1 LIEAALVGRPI
12 VATDVGGV
20 PEIVD
25 ASVGLLADPDDSGAI
40 AAALA
45 RVIEDPALR
54 ERMGAAARARA
65 AERYAMD
72 AFVDGHCAAID
83 EALALAGGR
92 R

>member
-25 ASVGLLADPDDSGAI
+25 ASVGLLADPDDPGAI

-45 RVIEDPALR
+45 RMIEDPALR
-54 ERMGAAARARA
+54 ERMGAAARALA
-65 AERYAMD
+65 GERYGMD
-72 AFVDGHCAAID
+72 AFVDGQCAAID
-83 EALALAGGR
+83 EALALAGGPR
-92 R
+92 